1 MGPVTMFALGIG
13 LVVGSFINAAVFRIR
28 WPHEGSLVTERSHCP
43 RCHTTLPW
51 YDLIPL
57 LSFFWLRRRCRFC
70 HESISWQYP
79 TVELATGAL
88 FAFAAF
94 HQSLADNYS
103 ATGGSA
109 FGGQL
114 LITSY
119 LQLLITWFSIATLV
133 FLFVFDLR
141 FGLLPD
147 KVTIPSTIIIG
158 ISRIFLHSAS
168 NQSSI
173 NNYELPITN
182 YLTSTLLAIGVGAAF
197 FALQYILSHGRW
209 VGGGDIRMGALMG
222 AIVGWPGILVSL
234 GCSYVIGSMI
244 ALMLIARGKKHF
256 KGDTIPMG
264 PFLAVGTLAVLFFGD
279 RIMEVLL
286 YPYLYL

>member
-119 LQLLITWFSIATLV
+119 LQLLITWFSIATLI

-147 KVTIPSTIIIG
+147 NVTIPATIIII
-158 ISRIFLHSAS
+158 ISRVLLSFTN
-168 NQSSI
+168 NQ
-173 NNYELPITN
+173 LPFTVYRLLFTN
-182 YLTSTLLAIGVGAAF
+182 VLLPVFVGAAF

-234 GCSYVIGSMI
+234 GCSYVIGSVI
-244 ALMLIARGKKHF
+244 ALILIALGKKHF